1 MKITFVVPT
10 FHLSGGLR
18 VVSIYAKLLAEKGH
32 SVTVVSPKEKT
43 ATFKQRVKQILRWNG
58 YQFKSHFDTT
68 YFNGIDCKIVV
79 TNKVDSVLM
88 KDVPDADVIIATW
101 WLTAE
106 WVNELPKSKGEKI
119 YFIQGYEVYEHLEK
133 ERVEESYRLP
143 LHKITIARWLVA
155 IMKNKYKDD
164 VKLVPNSVNLELFH
178 SEIRV
183 KQERPTIGF
192 LFSEAEMKGVAVA
205 LKVINNLK
213 HKIPNLRVIAF
224 GTHSPDTLE
233 VPDFVEL
240 SISPKQHEIC
250 LLYQQCDLW
259 LCCSLIEGFGL
270 TVLEAMACRTP
281 SVSTK
286 CGGPED
292 IITHGVNGYL
302 CVVND
307 VDALTASSYRILSFN
322 SDEWRQFS
330 NQAYEQANSYSWN
343 DAAALFETALLQAID
358 S

>member
-18 VVSIYAKLLAEKGH
+18 VVSIYARLLAEKGH

-43 ATFKQRVKQILRWNG
+43 ATFKQRVKHVLRWNG

-88 KDVPDADVIIATW
+88 RDVPDADVIIATW

-119 YFIQGYEVYEHLEK
+119 YFIQGYEVYEHLDK

-155 IMKNKYKDD
+155 IMKNKYEDD
-164 VKLVPNSVNLELFH
+164 VKLVPNSVSLELFH

-192 LFSEAEMKGVAVA
+192 LFSEAEMKGVGVA

-213 HKIPNLRVIAF
+213 QKIPNLRVIAF

-240 SISPKQHEIC
+240 NISPKQHEIC

-292 IITHGVNGYL
+292 IITHGMNGYL

-307 VDALTASSYRILSFN
+307 IDALTASSYRILSFN
-322 SDEWRQFS
+322 NDEWGQFS
-330 NQAYEQANSYSWN
+330 HQAFERANSYSWN
-343 DAAALFETALLQAID
+343 DATTLFETALLQAID